1 MQRIALPALE
11 RRLQGR
17 YVTLVQSHLSAVPE
31 LAAGVRSLPALS
43 SAFAATQAAWR
54 FFNNERIKLSELVE
68 PLRDV
73 GRERTAALESD
84 FVILIHDW
92 SKLTYRHASK
102 RDRVQ
107 LTHATDIGY
116 ELTTALLVS
125 SDNGDPFAPME
136 IHLKTGKGILSTRQ
150 QRPPD
155 VHHLE
160 QVLPTMRASRRWG
173 LARPIVHIIDRE
185 ADSLDHFRQWAAKGH
200 CFLVRADD
208 RRVKFEG
215 KSRLLT
221 EICAVLRQRKA
232 FREVGTA
239 EYHSRPAQLW
249 VAETSVVL
257 NRSGRKRVGGRRVN
271 CGGRP
276 LALRFIVVQLR
287 SAPGRVLAEW
297 FLLTNAPFSWA
308 DAEKLAHCYYWRWR
322 IESFFKL
329 MKSHGQQL
337 EHWLQESGP
346 ALARRLLVA
355 AMACVVVW
363 QLQRNHTPEALVLK
377 NVLVRLSGRQTKRS
391 RPHSAPALLAGL
403 WALLSML
410 ALLEHYK
417 LSEIKQ
423 LASLIPCFDTG

>member
-1 MQRIALPALE
+1 M
-11 RRLQGR
+11 
-17 YVTLVQSHLSAVPE
+17 LVQSHWNSAPE
-31 LAAGVRSLPALS
+31 LAAGVRSLPAVS

-54 FFNNERIKLSELVE
+54 FFNNERIRLSELVE

-73 GRERTAALESD
+73 GREWTATLESE
-84 FVILIHDW
+84 FVMLIHDW
-92 SKLTYRHASK
+92 CKLTYRHASK

-107 LTHATDIGY
+107 LPHATDVGY
-116 ELTTALLVS
+116 ELTTALLAS
-125 SDNGDPFAPME
+125 PDDGNPLAPME
-136 IHLKTGKGILSTRQ
+136 IHLKTANGILSTREP
-150 QRPPD
+150 RPGNM
-155 VHHLE
+155 HHLE
-160 QVLPTMRASRRWG
+160 QVLPTMRAGRRWG
-173 LARPIVHIIDRE
+173 LARPILHVIDRE
-185 ADSLDHFRQWAAKGH
+185 ADSLDHYRQWDTKGH
-200 CFLVRADD
+200 HFLVRADD
-208 RRVKFEG
+208 RRAKFEG

-221 EICAVLRQRKA
+221 EICAVLRKRKT
-232 FREVGTA
+232 FLHVGMA

-257 NRSGRKRVGGRRVN
+257 DRSGRKRVGGRRVH

-287 SAPGRVLAEW
+287 STSGRVLAEW

-308 DAEKLAHCYYWRWR
+308 DAEKLAYCYYWRWR

-337 EHWLQESGP
+337 EHWLQESAS

-363 QLQRNHTPEALVLK
+363 QLQRNHAPQAVVLK
-377 NVLVRLSGRQTKRS
+377 NVLIRLSGRQTKRT

-403 WALLSML
+403 WTLLSML

>member
-1 MQRIALPALE
+1 M
-11 RRLQGR
+11 
-17 YVTLVQSHLSAVPE
+17 LVQSHLSSAPE
-31 LAAGVRSLPALS
+31 LAAGVRSLPAVS

-54 FFNNERIKLSELVE
+54 FFNNEGIRLAELVE
-68 PLRDV
+68 PLRAV
-73 GRERTAALESD
+73 GRERTATLESE
-84 FVILIHDW
+84 FVMLIHDW

-116 ELTTALLVS
+116 ELTTALLAS
-125 SDNGDPFAPME
+125 PDEGHPLAPME
-136 IHLKTGKGILSTRQ
+136 IHLKSAHGILSTREP
-150 QRPPD
+150 RPRD
-155 VHHLE
+155 MHHLE
-160 QVLPTMRASRRWG
+160 QILPTMRASRRWG
-173 LARPIVHIIDRE
+173 LARPILHVIDRE
-185 ADSLDHFRQWAAKGH
+185 ADSLDHFRQWDAKGH
-200 CFLVRADD
+200 RFLVRADD
-208 RRVKFEG
+208 RRAKWQG
-215 KSRLLT
+215 KPRLLT
-221 EICAVLRQRKA
+221 EIAVALRKSKA
-232 FREVGTA
+232 FRQVGRA

-257 NRSGRKRVGGRRVN
+257 DRSGRKRVGGRRVH

-287 SAPGRVLAEW
+287 SSSGRVLAEW
-297 FLLTNAPFSWA
+297 FLLTNAPLSWA

-337 EHWLQESGP
+337 EHWLQESAP

-363 QLQRNHTPEALVLK
+363 QLQRNHTPEAVVLK
-377 NVLVRLSGRQTKRS
+377 NVLIRLSGRQTKRA

-423 LASLIPCFDTG
+423 LAALIPCFDTG